1 MTAKE
6 LLKEYRLIRS
16 KIELYVSEIEKI
28 EAQAAGG
35 ASDLDGQPRGTAKSD
50 KVANAAVRTA
60 DLTARLRTLQE
71 EQEVRR
77 AEIIDILGQV
87 TSLDNFTVLR
97 MRYIDPKPLDEW
109 YKIADNMDKSVRQ
122 VQRIHGEALLEV
134 QRIID
139 RR

>member
-35 ASDLDGQPRGTAKSD
+35 TRDLDGQPRGTAKSD

-60 DLTARLRTLQE
+60 DLTARLRALQE
-71 EQEVRR
+71 EQEIRR